1 MYDLLKNKFS
11 VTRIFKRP
19 LSIFYKRYSIM
30 TQRLILLNVTVK
42 WVAIDGVDRL
52 FYNLNNY
59 LMFLIWDHDT
69 SIDSKRLLK
78 LSI

>member
-1 MYDLLKNKFS
+1 
-11 VTRIFKRP
+11 
-19 LSIFYKRYSIM
+19 M

>member
-59 LMFLIWDHDT
+59 PMFLIWDHDT